1 MGDYSDSKY
10 TSRASI
16 GSGASLGVVV
26 GALIAHWAFGSHL
39 SVIIG
44 SIIGGGIGAAIGSRL
59 KSQMSQFFWVEYPG
73 EIGKKI
79 VLASIPF
86 FLTFLPFIFLV
97 KADAGKTILTILL
110 AATSIS
116 SFILIF
122 SLGRVIMQLDDVLKG
137 ILLEAFG
144 IGFGLAV
151 FVTLTL
157 GLVNLIYPILSDW
170 LVTAVIIMGCALV
183 GRIAVAWK
191 YK

>member
-1 MGDYSDSKY
+1 MMDNSDSKY
-10 TSRASI
+10 AARASI
-16 GSGASLGVVV
+16 GSGASIGTVI
-26 GALIAHWAFGSHL
+26 GALIAHFAFGSHL

-44 SIIGGGIGAAIGSRL
+44 SVLGAVVGGIIGTRI
-59 KSQMSQFFWVEYPG
+59 KSQMSQFFWIEYPG
-73 EIGKKI
+73 EIGKMI
-79 VLASIPF
+79 VLSSIPF
-86 FLTFLPFIFLV
+86 FLTFLPYIYLV
-97 KADAGKTILTILL
+97 KAGVGKTILTILL

-157 GLVNLIYPILSDW
+157 GLANIIYPIQSDW
-170 LVTAVIIMGCALV
+170 LVGAVIIMGCALV
-183 GRIAVAWK
+183 GRIVVAWK
-191 YK
+191 YR